1 MSGFATCG
9 HCKSQRLA
17 QDKILV
23 IDIISRQIIGEYE
36 AGDSPDGVG
45 YSSLVVGSGAG
56 DIESPAIKL
65 SLLVCLRGVQWLT
78 KPQPKNQITTGS
90 SPRLA
95 RSLFIFLTIKAW
107 AASKRG

>member
-1 MSGFATCG
+1 MALFPKYCEQGAPSNVRVLRLVA

-36 AGDSPDGVG
+36 AGDSPDGIG

-56 DIESPAIKL
+56 E
-65 SLLVCLRGVQWLT
+65 
-78 KPQPKNQITTGS
+78 
-90 SPRLA
+90 
-95 RSLFIFLTIKAW
+95 
-107 AASKRG
+107 